1 MASDFTLSILG
12 CGSAVPTPLHNPSCQ
27 ILSRR
32 GSLFMI
38 DCGEGAQAMMRRMKI
53 PFSRLRHIFISHLH
67 GDHLLG
73 LPGLLST
80 LALNDVQGTVT
91 VHIFERGANMLR
103 NVLNV
108 ISHDIPFNLEWNI
121 LDPDGGQLLVD
132 AAGLTVSS
140 FPLYHRVP
148 CVGFRFTEQPKP
160 RHLRGDMA
168 NFLGIPPY
176 RREAIRLGA
185 DFVRPDGT
193 VVPNEE
199 LTTPP
204 DPSLSY
210 AYCSDT
216 MADSRIVPAIE
227 GVTTLP
233 RSHLWFGISVE
244 SPRAR
249 PLDSYRGRRNRPP
262 RRSAQPHHRPL
273 LEALHRPHSPHSRSP
288 RSLRWPCHRRR
299 RGSDPRPGHRPPPLI
314 LFSYNIYKY

>member
-148 CVGFRFTEQPKP
+148 CVGFRFTEQPKR

-227 GVTTLP
+227 GVTTLYHEATYGSELASKA
-233 RSHLWFGISVE
+233 RERGHSTATEAGEIARLAGARNLIIGHYSKRYTDLTALAAEAREAFGGHVIAAAE
-244 SPRAR
+244 GQTLDLATAL
-249 PLDSYRGRRNRPP
+249 PL
-262 RRSAQPHHRPL
+262 
-273 LEALHRPHSPHSRSP
+273 
-288 RSLRWPCHRRR
+288 
-299 RGSDPRPGHRPPPLI
+299 
-314 LFSYNIYKY
+314 